1 LADYERWN
9 SRGARP
15 SVRGARRRL
24 CALAQVL
31 RDGRA
36 VSLSHGLF
44 RVDRLL
50 LGGIPAMSVKSI
62 LVPVDYS
69 ACSRAALRF
78 ALDLAQRYQA
88 TLDVVHVWDRP
99 SYVSDVLMTSTEPMS
114 RKSLIQ
120 LIQENAQRDL
130 DEFLSGVELP
140 PGTARGRLLSG
151 DPASTLLKEI
161 KHVKPDLVVVG
172 THGRTGLTHVLLGS
186 VAEKLA
192 RLSPVPVMIVPDDV
206 AQQVRS

>member
-1 LADYERWN
+1 
-9 SRGARP
+9 
-15 SVRGARRRL
+15 
-24 CALAQVL
+24 
-31 RDGRA
+31 
-36 VSLSHGLF
+36 
-44 RVDRLL
+44 
-50 LGGIPAMSVKSI
+50 MSVKSI

-78 ALDLAQRYQA
+78 AIDLAQRYQA

-99 SYVSDVLMTSTEPMS
+99 SYVSDVLLTSTEPMS

-140 PGTARGRLLSG
+140 KETARGRLLSG
-151 DPASTLLKEI
+151 DPASTVLKEI
-161 KHVKPDLVVVG
+161 KQVKPDLVVVG

-206 AQQVRS
+206 AQQVRG

>member
-1 LADYERWN
+1 M
-9 SRGARP
+9 
-15 SVRGARRRL
+15 
-24 CALAQVL
+24 
-31 RDGRA
+31 
-36 VSLSHGLF
+36 SL
-44 RVDRLL
+44 
-50 LGGIPAMSVKSI
+50 KSI

-88 TLDVVHVWDRP
+88 KLDVVHVWDRP

-140 PGTARGRLLSG
+140 PGTASGRLLSG
-151 DPASTLLKEI
+151 DPASTVLKEI
-161 KHVKPDLVVVG
+161 KEVKPDLVVVG

-192 RLSPVPVMIVPDDV
+192 RLSPVPVMIVPDDD
-206 AQQVRS
+206 AQRVRS